1 MTYLEPERLALQ
13 IRELL
18 LRRSTLREM
27 LESRLADA
35 LTATERDD
43 IAKVIVHLDRDIA
56 DLQARLAGLLDPR
69 P

>member
-13 IRELL
+13 IREVLQ
-18 LRRSTLREM
+18 RRSTLRDM

-35 LTATERDD
+35 LTPTERGD
-43 IAKVIVHLDRDIA
+43 IAKVIAHLDREIA
-56 DLQARLAGLLDPR
+56 DLQARLAALLDPR